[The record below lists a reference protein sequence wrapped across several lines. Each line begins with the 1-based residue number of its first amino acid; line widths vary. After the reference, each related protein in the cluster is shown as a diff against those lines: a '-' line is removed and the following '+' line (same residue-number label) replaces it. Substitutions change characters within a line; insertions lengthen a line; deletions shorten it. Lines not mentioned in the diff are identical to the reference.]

1 MYPVYFPWKVRNWE
15 TRNVSFVLLIRII
28 LTRRSSSRNI
38 VTLYKGRRN
47 DTPLIYTR
55 SMNSF
60 MEI

>member
-1 MYPVYFPWKVRNWE
+1 MYVYFLWKVRE
-15 TRNVSFVLLIRII
+15 TRNGRLFLLLIRII

-47 DTPLIYTR
+47 DTPFIYTR